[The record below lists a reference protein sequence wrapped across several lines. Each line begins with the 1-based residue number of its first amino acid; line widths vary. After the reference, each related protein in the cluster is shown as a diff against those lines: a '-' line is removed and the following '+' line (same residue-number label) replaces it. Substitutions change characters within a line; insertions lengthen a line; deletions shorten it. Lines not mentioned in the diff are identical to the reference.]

1 MKLILVIGILARLLM
16 LALFDPNPL
25 LTSGDA
31 PLFITQHGFG
41 LEPPGYPLFLA
52 FLFPLGPWAVIL
64 VQMALTISVA
74 LFTYARTK
82 LLWLALAIVAC
93 PYFII
98 FELKIYT
105 EALVCA
111 LVWVALVLLCWPR
124 HKWEPALA
132 GLLLGLATLTRDT
145 LYLMPLLIPI
155 FAIRTKLFKPALIAC
170 LTAFLIVLPWQI
182 VHGGKISEGR
192 GGSALWIGTWE
203 TNPAWMLGGLT
214 NWPEKH
220 PDLLAAWQ
228 RHDDAPFTKAAIEK
242 MRAEPLTV
250 IKTWAVR
257 YPRLWIGTRTDA
269 LQMRIDRHAI
279 AWFALK
285 AFFFTLNLAIL
296 FLALIGMWRLSND
309 PRSQVL
315 AVPVIYLGIILI
327 PFHNVEPRY
336 TLPAMIPLL
345 WFAGH
350 AATAFTT
357 AKLNVSASDNDP
369 PLRFSSATTNEP
381 PETLSIQ

>member
-192 GGSALWIGTWE
+192 GGFALWIGTWE

-285 AFFFTLNLAIL
+285 AFFFTLNSGDIVSGAD
-296 FLALIGMWRLSND
+296 R
-309 PRSQVL
+309 
-315 AVPVIYLGIILI
+315 
-327 PFHNVEPRY
+327 NVEAQQRSKKPSPRCAGDLSGNNPDPLPQRRA
-336 TLPAMIPLL
+336 TLYPARY
-345 WFAGH
+345 
-350 AATAFTT
+350 
-357 AKLNVSASDNDP
+357 DP
-369 PLRFSSATTNEP
+369 VAVVCRSRRHRLHDRKIKRQRFR
-381 PETLSIQ
+381 